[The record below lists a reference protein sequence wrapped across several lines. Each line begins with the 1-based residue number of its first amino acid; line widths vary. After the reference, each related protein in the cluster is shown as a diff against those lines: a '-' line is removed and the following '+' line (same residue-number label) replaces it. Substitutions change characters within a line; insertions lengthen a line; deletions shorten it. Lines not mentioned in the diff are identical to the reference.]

1 MEKISNSKILLGVL
15 YGIGIMLVLII
26 VFSVGVKV
34 GVKKASFGIN
44 WQRNFEK
51 NFGMISEKNDR
62 EKKMFLGIGRMEH
75 ENFPTAFGSMG
86 KIINNTLPNLTIA
99 DKDGI
104 EKIIVTNEK
113 TIVHKMREEIELT
126 ELTTKDYIA
135 VIGSPNDNGQI
146 EAVLIRVVPE
156 PDLLFKK

>member
-1 MEKISNSKILLGVL
+1 
-15 YGIGIMLVLII
+15 
-26 VFSVGVKV
+26 
-34 GVKKASFGIN
+34 
-44 WQRNFEK
+44 
-51 NFGMISEKNDR
+51 
-62 EKKMFLGIGRMEH
+62 
-75 ENFPTAFGSMG
+75 NFPTAFGSMG
-86 KIINNTLPNLTIA
+86 KIINNTLPNLTIT

-126 ELTTKDYIA
+126 ELTTGDYIA

-146 EAVLIRVVPE
+146 EAILIRVVPE